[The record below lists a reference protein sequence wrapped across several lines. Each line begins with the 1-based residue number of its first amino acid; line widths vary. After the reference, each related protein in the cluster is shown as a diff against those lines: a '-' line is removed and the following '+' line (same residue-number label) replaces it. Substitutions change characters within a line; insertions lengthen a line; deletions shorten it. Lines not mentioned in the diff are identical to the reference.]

1 MQEAL
6 TEGSYY
12 ILLSL
17 TVPRHG
23 YGIMQ
28 YVAKLS
34 GGRVR
39 LAAGTLYGA
48 LANLQKKGWIQLE
61 AEDKGKKQYL
71 LTAEGLEAVKT
82 EFARLEELGEN
93 GRQVLGGK

>member
-6 TEGSYY
+6 TEGVYY

-28 YVAKLS
+28 YVAELS
-34 GGRVR
+34 GGRVK

-48 LANLQKKGWIQLE
+48 LGSLQKKGWIQLE
-61 AEDKGKKQYL
+61 AEEKGKKQYL
-71 LTAEGLEAVKT
+71 LTPLGLDVVKAEL
-82 EFARLEELGEN
+82 ARLEELGAN
-93 GRQVLGGK
+93 GRDILGGK